1 MRQKE
6 KETEHSGLFLL
17 KAAGAWLLT
26 AALLLFPAAA
36 FINARG
42 GNTQML
48 AYVSAGISF
57 AAAAA
62 AGASAG
68 RNHSGGSLIT
78 AFLTAL
84 VLILCL
90 LTVGFF
96 IRGAAPEPAG
106 VLSVASFT
114 LAGCVFGAMCFSGRG
129 KRRKR
134 NAVKL

>member
-1 MRQKE
+1 MR
-6 KETEHSGLFLL
+6 SGWFLL

-26 AALLLFPAAA
+26 AAFLLFPAAA
-36 FINARG
+36 FISVRG

-48 AYVSAGISF
+48 AYVSAGINF

-62 AGASAG
+62 AGAAVG
-68 RNHSGGSLIT
+68 RSRSGGSLIT

-90 LTVGFF
+90 LTIGFF

-114 LAGCVFGAMCFSGRG
+114 LAGCFFGAVCFSGRD
-129 KRRKR
+129 KRTRR
-134 NAVKL
+134 TTVKL